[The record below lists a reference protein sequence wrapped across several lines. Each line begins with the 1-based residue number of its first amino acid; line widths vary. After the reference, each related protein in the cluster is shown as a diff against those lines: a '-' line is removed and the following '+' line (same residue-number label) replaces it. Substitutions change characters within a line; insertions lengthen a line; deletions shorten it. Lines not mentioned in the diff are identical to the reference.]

1 MKVLVTQ
8 SCLTLCDP
16 MDCSPPGSSV
26 HGILQGRVLE
36 WVAFPFSR
44 GSSQPRGSN
53 SGLSHRRQILYHL
66 SHQGSAR
73 KRRTLMLFQVKH
85 GWLRR
90 RKKIKR
96 SPKSPGR
103 TGLRG
108 TPWKIHR
115 CDPCPHHPVHGVAV
129 LPANPSYVFSS
140 SCWVPQPT
148 HSYHSFIPSTHCRHG
163 APSPSPD
170 HNPLASALTRY

>member
-1 MKVLVTQ
+1 MEPSLWHFAVSLSNDTFACEKKKSETVKVLVTQ

-103 TGLRG
+103 TGLRW
-108 TPWKIHR
+108 TPWKII
-115 CDPCPHHPVHGVAV
+115 DVTPDPPPCPWCCC
-129 LPANPSYVFSS
+129 PS
-140 SCWVPQPT
+140 C
-148 HSYHSFIPSTHCRHG
+148 
-163 APSPSPD
+163 
-170 HNPLASALTRY
+170 